1 MSDPQKAVQLHI
13 DTLENTSHLYRTV
26 DTDAV
31 HNTVDTETEQL
42 TLMQNIVDTDAVHN
56 IADTDAEQLTL
67 MPCTMTPSCTL
78 ILLPLLVPS

>member
-1 MSDPQKAVQLHI
+1 MKHNPRVDAMLPSCTLIHMTILHI
-13 DTLENTSHLYRTV
+13 DAEQLTLMQCTI
-26 DTDAV
+26 
-31 HNTVDTETEQL
+31 QL